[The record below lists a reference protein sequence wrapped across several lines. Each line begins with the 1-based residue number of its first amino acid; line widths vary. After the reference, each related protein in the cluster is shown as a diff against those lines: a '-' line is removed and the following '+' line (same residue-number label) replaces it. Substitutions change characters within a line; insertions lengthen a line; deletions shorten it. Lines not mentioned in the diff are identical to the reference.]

1 MSESDGQ
8 EKTESATPRKREEA
22 AREGRVPRSAELSA
36 ATLLLAGTATLA
48 LTAGGTIARH
58 AVDLVQVGQG
68 WLLATPMTDRDL
80 IGMVQQ
86 VGRATL
92 LALAPFFLGVIA
104 ITLLV
109 NAVQARGIISMEPLS
124 LKLSHI
130 DPIAGLG
137 RIVSLDAV
145 VNVLKALI
153 KLTIIG
159 FVAWRVFSGAWT
171 EILTTSGSSVPA
183 ILGVTRAL
191 MIKFTVLVGLAFLAI
206 ALFDYGYQVWQFEK
220 NLRMSK
226 QDVTQESRETEG
238 DPAVKGRIRQL
249 QRTMARKRMLTKVA
263 TADVVVT
270 NPTHIAVA
278 LKYDPLIS
286 AAPIVIAMGERLMA
300 QRIKDIARQAGVP
313 VIENKPLARA
323 LLASAKVG
331 KSIPPALYVAVAE
344 IIAFVFRKKGSNLPA
359 RRAR

>member
-1 MSESDGQ
+1 MAETDGQ
-8 EKTESATPRKREEA
+8 EKTESATPRRREEA

-48 LTAGGTIARH
+48 FTAGGTIAHH
-58 AVDLVQVGQG
+58 AVDLVHMGQG
-68 WLLATPMTDRDL
+68 WLLATPLTDRDAVSML
-80 IGMVQQ
+80 QQ
-86 VGRATL
+86 VGRTTL
-92 LALAPFFLGVIA
+92 LALAPFFLGVI
-104 ITLLV
+104 IVTLLV
-109 NAVQARGIISMEPLS
+109 NAVQARGVISVEALAF
-124 LKLSHI
+124 KLSHI

-145 VNVLKALI
+145 VNLLKALF
-153 KLTIIG
+153 KLVIIA
-159 FVAWRVFSGAWT
+159 FVAWTVFTGAWT
-171 EILTTSGSSVPA
+171 QILTTSGAPVPA
-183 ILGVTRAL
+183 ILGVTRGL
-191 MIKFTVLVGLAFLAI
+191 MVKFTVLVGLVFLAI

-220 NLRMSK
+220 KLRMSK
-226 QDVTQESRETEG
+226 QEVTQEHRETEG

-249 QRTMARKRMLTKVA
+249 QRTMARKRMLTRVA

-286 AAPIVIAMGERLMA
+286 AAPIVLAMGERLLA
-300 QRIKDIARQAGVP
+300 QRIKDIARRAGVP

-331 KSIPPALYVAVAE
+331 SPIPPALYIAVAE
-344 IIAFVFRKKGSNLPA
+344 IIAFVFRKKGSPLLV
-359 RRAR
+359 RRGR

>member
-1 MSESDGQ
+1 MAEADGQ

-48 LTAGGTIARH
+48 LTAGGTIAHH
-58 AVDLVQVGQG
+58 AVDLVHMGQG
-68 WLLATPMTDRDL
+68 WLLATPLTDRDAVS
-80 IGMVQQ
+80 MMQQ
-86 VGRATL
+86 VGRTTL
-92 LALAPFFLGVIA
+92 LALTPFFLGVVA
-104 ITLLV
+104 VTLLV
-109 NAVQARGIISMEPLS
+109 NTVQARGVISFEPLS

-145 VNVLKALI
+145 VNLLKAMI
-153 KLTIIG
+153 KLVIIA
-159 FVAWRVFSGAWT
+159 FVAWKVFSGAWT
-171 EILTTSGSSVPA
+171 QILTTSGASVPA
-183 ILGVTRAL
+183 ILGVTVGL
-191 MIKFTVLVGLAFLAI
+191 MIKFTVLVGLVFLAI

-220 NLRMSK
+220 KLRMSK
-226 QDVTQESRETEG
+226 QEVTQEHRETEG

-249 QRTMARKRMLTKVA
+249 QRAMARKRMLTRVA

-286 AAPIVIAMGERLMA
+286 AAPIVLAMGERLLA
-300 QRIKDIARQAGVP
+300 QRIKEIARRAGVP

-331 KSIPPALYVAVAE
+331 SPIPPALYIAVAE
-344 IIAFVFRKKGSNLPA
+344 IIAFVFRKKGSPLLV
-359 RRAR
+359 RRGR